1 MTDELRDAPPPAR
14 DLEAEARAS
23 AQLADLLSGSTG
35 VRPAALRAELRE
47 LMFRDCGVYRTAS
60 GLDSARAAVADLRD
74 RARHLR
80 LDDHGHRYNT
90 DLTDALEL
98 GFLLDC
104 AEAMVVSAQAR
115 TESRGAHARE
125 DFPDRDDEAWM
136 RHTFATRGGDGSV
149 ELSYRP
155 VTVTEFAPAPRVY

>member
-1 MTDELRDAPPPAR
+1 
-14 DLEAEARAS
+14 
-23 AQLADLLSGSTG
+23 
-35 VRPAALRAELRE
+35 
-47 LMFRDCGVYRTAS
+47 MFRDCGVYRSSA
-60 GLDSARAAVADLRD
+60 GLAAARAGVAALRD
-74 RARHLR
+74 RAHGLR

-104 AEAMVVSAQAR
+104 AEAMVVSAEAR

-125 DFPDRDDEAWM
+125 DHPDRDDETWM
-136 RHTFATRGGDGSV
+136 RHTLATRGPDGSV
-149 ELSYRP
+149 ALTYKP